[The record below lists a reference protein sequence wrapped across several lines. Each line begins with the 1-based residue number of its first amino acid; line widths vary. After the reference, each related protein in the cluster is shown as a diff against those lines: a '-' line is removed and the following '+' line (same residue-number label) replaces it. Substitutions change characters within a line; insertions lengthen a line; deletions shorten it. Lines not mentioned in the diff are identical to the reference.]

1 MKEFIKSLWNQGYE
15 DQHGRRIH
23 PHQWWMVM
31 VTLVCAFLV
40 LGVAVVKFSWVI
52 AGAIGAAGWEYK
64 DQILE
69 FLTKQKEDRTDG

>member
-1 MKEFIKSLWNQGYE
+1 MKDFIKSLWDQGYE
-15 DQHGRRIH
+15 DHHGRNIRD
-23 PHQWWMVM
+23 HQWWMISVA
-31 VTLVCAFLV
+31 LVFAFLV

-69 FLTKQKEDRTDG
+69 FLTKKKEERSDG